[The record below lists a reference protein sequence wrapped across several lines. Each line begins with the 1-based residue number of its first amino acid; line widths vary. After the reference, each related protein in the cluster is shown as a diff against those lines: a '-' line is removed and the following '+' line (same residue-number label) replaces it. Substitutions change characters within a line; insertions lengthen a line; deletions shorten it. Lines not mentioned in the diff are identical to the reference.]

1 MPHTPL
7 TSTVRAAEGIVKEV
21 YAKGMAA
28 VNEAV
33 VWAERK
39 AENLSQEEGAGPYA
53 SPATCMPSDLDA
65 IASGILPAV
74 PSQEI
79 VEREAE
85 REMQEHGGAGARRD
99 GLGHVGG
106 KQEQNE

>member
-1 MPHTPL
+1 MPHAPL
-7 TSTVRAAEGIVKEV
+7 TSTVQAAEGIVKEV
-21 YAKGMAA
+21 YAKGVAA

-39 AENLSQEEGAGPYA
+39 AEKLSQEEGAGPYA
-53 SPATCMPSDLDA
+53 SPATCVPSDLDV

-79 VEREAE
+79 VEKEME
-85 REMQEHGGAGARRD
+85 REMQEQGRAGARKD
-99 GLGHVGG
+99 GLGHVGE
-106 KQEQNE
+106 KKEQNK